1 MTGHSGFAPT
11 GHSVA
16 MPPSIA
22 LAWLEPLR
30 ALGEFAGLF
39 VTAPMLMTASRGD
52 GHSVLVLPGFNAT
65 DLSTACLRGYLTYM
79 GYRSEEWSLG
89 RNLGY
94 RTLGK
99 AQERLR
105 HRVEEVAA
113 ASGKKISLIG
123 WSLGGVMARQM
134 AREHPELVRQ
144 VITLGAPFTGD
155 PRATSIRSYY
165 EWTSG
170 EQLDAPESRQA
181 WEANRAAPT
190 VPTTSIYSRSDGIT
204 AWRNCL
210 EEETATAENIE
221 IVSSHIGLTINPMAL
236 YVVADRLAQSEAN
249 WRPYAAK
256 SAT

>member
-1 MTGHSGFAPT
+1 
-11 GHSVA
+11 